1 MQISFTTI
9 CLFLFLS
16 LPFYSHSQNQRDTS
30 SQQAFTLAD
39 FYLYHPQLEQKV
51 DEFFNKLDDSQRVGQ
66 MIIQAAGRLGK
77 PTETITKLVR
87 EQKLGG
93 VLMLGG
99 NKEELKKLG
108 NNLNTIVDQTKGIP
122 LLYSADAEPSLINR
136 KITGVQ
142 KVKNT
147 SDIAGMEECR
157 EVARII
163 SRELL
168 DMGIKQNF
176 APVSDL
182 TTTNKAI
189 TNRSFGNSRDT
200 VIWMSDVFIQTTQQM
215 GLIATAKHFPGH
227 GYVKGDSHV
236 QLIYIDGQMQ
246 EVDTYKPLI
255 QNGVLS
261 VMVGHIAVVNNEE
274 YNTEGL
280 PASCSRKIVTDLLKT
295 QLGFKG
301 LVVTDAMNMG
311 ALNKIP
317 QSTLKAV
324 QAGCDMI
331 LMPPNETALVNAVL
345 KEMATNEAFKNQV
358 YTSVKKVL
366 RAKIC
371 LGMLP

>member
-1 MQISFTTI
+1 MQKVILQ
-9 CLFLFLS
+9 LFFLLFLS
-16 LPFYSHSQNQRDTS
+16 LPFYSYSQPPSDTGRTN
-30 SQQAFTLAD
+30 FTIAD
-39 FYLYHPQLEQKV
+39 FYLYHPQLEQKI
-51 DEFFNKLDDSQRVGQ
+51 DEYFNKLDDSQRVGQ

-77 PTETITKLVR
+77 PTETINKLVR

-99 NKEELKKLG
+99 NKEDLKKLG
-108 NNLNTIVDQTKGIP
+108 KNLNDIVGQTNGIP
-122 LLYSADAEPSLINR
+122 LIYSADAEPSLINR

-147 SDIAGMEECR
+147 SEIASIEECR

-182 TTTNKAI
+182 TTSNKAI

-200 VIWMSDVFIQTTQQM
+200 VVWMNDAFIQTTQEM
-215 GLIATAKHFPGH
+215 GLLATAKHFPGH
-227 GYVKGDSHV
+227 GYVKGDTHV
-236 QLIYIDGQMQ
+236 QLVYIDGEMQ

-261 VMVGHIAVVNNEE
+261 IMVGHIAVVNNEK

-280 PASCSRKIVTDLLKT
+280 PASCSRKIVTDLLKNE
-295 QLGFKG
+295 LGFKG

-324 QAGCDMI
+324 QAGCDII
-331 LMPPNETALVNAVL
+331 LMPLNETALINAVT
-345 KEMATNEAFKNQV
+345 KEMASDEAFKNQV
-358 YTSVKKVL
+358 YTSVKKIL

-371 LGMLP
+371 LGLIQ

>member
-1 MQISFTTI
+1 MYKLSITLSTL
-9 CLFLFLS
+9 LFFLS
-16 LPFYSHSQNQRDTS
+16 YFTYSQTPRDTS
-30 SQQAFTLAD
+30 LTSFTVVD
-39 FYLYHPQLEQKV
+39 FYLYNPQLEQKI
-51 DEFFNKLDDSQRVGQ
+51 DEYFNKLDDSQRVGQ
-66 MIIQAAGRLGK
+66 MIIQAAGKLGK

-99 NKEELKKLG
+99 NKEDLKKLG
-108 NNLNTIVDQTKGIP
+108 KNLNTLVEQTKGVP
-122 LLYSADAEPSLINR
+122 LIYSADAEPSLINR

-147 SDIAGMEECR
+147 SDIASLDECR
-157 EVARII
+157 EIARTI
-163 SRELL
+163 SQELL

-176 APVSDL
+176 APVTDL
-182 TTTNKAI
+182 STSNKAI

-200 VIWMSDVFIQTTQQM
+200 VVWMNDAFIQTTQEM
-215 GLIATAKHFPGH
+215 GLMATAKHFPGH

-236 QLIYIDGQMQ
+236 QLIYIDGEMQ

-261 VMVGHIAVVNNEE
+261 IMVGHIAVVNNEI
-274 YNTEGL
+274 YSTDGL
-280 PASCSRKIVTDLLKT
+280 PASCSKKIVTGLLKNE
-295 QLGFKG
+295 LGFKG

-317 QSTLKAV
+317 QSALKAV

-331 LMPPNETALVNAVL
+331 LMPPNETALINAVI
-345 KEMATNEAFKNQV
+345 KEMAADEAFKNQV

-366 RAKIC
+366 RAKLC
-371 LGMLP
+371 LGILQ

>member
-1 MQISFTTI
+1 
-9 CLFLFLS
+9 
-16 LPFYSHSQNQRDTS
+16 
-30 SQQAFTLAD
+30 
-39 FYLYHPQLEQKV
+39 
-51 DEFFNKLDDSQRVGQ
+51 
-66 MIIQAAGRLGK
+66 
-77 PTETITKLVR
+77 
-87 EQKLGG
+87 
-93 VLMLGG
+93 
-99 NKEELKKLG
+99 
-108 NNLNTIVDQTKGIP
+108 
-122 LLYSADAEPSLINR
+122 
-136 KITGVQ
+136 
-142 KVKNT
+142 
-147 SDIAGMEECR
+147 
-157 EVARII
+157 
-163 SRELL
+163 
-168 DMGIKQNF
+168 
-176 APVSDL
+176 
-182 TTTNKAI
+182 
-189 TNRSFGNSRDT
+189 
-200 VIWMSDVFIQTTQQM
+200 MSDVFIQTTQQM

-345 KEMATNEAFKNQV
+345 KEMATNEAFKSQV
-358 YTSVKKVL
+358 YTSVKKIL
-366 RAKIC
+366 RAKLC
-371 LGMLP
+371 LGMLQ

>member
-1 MQISFTTI
+1 MNRFSIPLLFILLSVSF
-9 CLFLFLS
+9 FG
-16 LPFYSHSQNQRDTS
+16 YSQAPVDTS
-30 SQQAFTLAD
+30 RVRFSIAD
-39 FYLYHPQLEQKV
+39 FYLYNPQLEQKI
-51 DEFFNKLDDSQRVGQ
+51 DEHFAQLTDEQRVGQ
-66 MIIQAAGRLGK
+66 MLIQAAGKLGK
-77 PTETITKLVR
+77 PTETINKLVR

-108 NNLNTIVDQTKGIP
+108 KSLSTLAEQSRGIP
-122 LLYSADAEPSLINR
+122 LMYSADAEPSLINR
-136 KITGVQ
+136 KIAGVQ

-147 SDIAGMEECR
+147 SDIASVEECR
-157 EVARII
+157 EVARTI
-163 SRELL
+163 SLELL

-176 APVSDL
+176 APVTDL

-200 VIWMSDVFIQTTQQM
+200 VVWMNDAFIQTTQEM

-227 GYVKGDSHV
+227 GFVKGDSHV

-261 VMVGHIAVVNNEE
+261 IMVGHIAVVNNEQ

-280 PASCSRKIVTDLLKT
+280 PASCSRKIVTGLLKNEM
-295 QLGFKG
+295 GFKG

-317 QSTLKAV
+317 QATLKAV

-331 LMPPNETALVNAVL
+331 LMPPNETALINAVL
-345 KEMATNEAFKNQV
+345 KEMAADQEFKNQV

-371 LGMLP
+371 LGIL

>member
-345 KEMATNEAFKNQV
+345 KEMATNEAFKSQV
-358 YTSVKKVL
+358 YTSVKKIL
-366 RAKIC
+366 RAKLC
-371 LGMLP
+371 LGMLQ

>member
-1 MQISFTTI
+1 MLT
-9 CLFLFLS
+9 LVKKLLYS
-16 LPFYSHSQNQRDTS
+16 LILLGSVSAVRAQTDTS
-30 SQQAFTLAD
+30 HTSFTLAD
-39 FYLYHPQLEQKV
+39 FYLYNPQLEQKI
-51 DEFFNKLDDSQRVGQ
+51 DEYFNKMDDSQRIGQ

-108 NNLNTIVDQTKGIP
+108 KTLNTLVEQNKGIP

-147 SDIAGMEECR
+147 SEIASLEECR
-157 EVARII
+157 EIARTI
-163 SRELL
+163 SQELL

-176 APVSDL
+176 APVTDL
-182 TTTNKAI
+182 TTANKAI

-200 VIWMSDVFIQTTQQM
+200 VVWMNEAFIQTTQEM

-227 GYVKGDSHV
+227 GYVKGDTHL
-236 QLIYIDGQMQ
+236 QLVYIDGEMQ

-261 VMVGHIAVVNNEE
+261 VMVGHIAVANNET
-274 YNTEGL
+274 YTTEGL
-280 PASCSRKIVTDLLKT
+280 PASCSRKIVTDLLKNE
-295 QLGFKG
+295 LGFKG

-317 QSTLKAV
+317 LATLKAV

-331 LMPPNETALVNAVL
+331 LMPTNETALITAVA
-345 KEMATNEAFKNQV
+345 KEMATDEAFKSQV
-358 YTSVKKVL
+358 YTSVKKIL
-366 RAKIC
+366 RAKLC
-371 LGMLP
+371 LGMLQ

>member
-99 NKEELKKLG
+99 NKEELIKLG

-345 KEMATNEAFKNQV
+345 KEMATNEAFKSQV
-358 YTSVKKVL
+358 YTSVKKIL
-366 RAKIC
+366 RAKLC
-371 LGMLP
+371 LGMLQ